1 MRQHYEE
8 KITQE
13 NEKVV
18 KNPFGCVIL
27 YIVE

>member
-8 KITQE
+8 KIIQE
-13 NEKVV
+13 SEKVV
-18 KNPFGCVIL
+18 ENPFGCVIL